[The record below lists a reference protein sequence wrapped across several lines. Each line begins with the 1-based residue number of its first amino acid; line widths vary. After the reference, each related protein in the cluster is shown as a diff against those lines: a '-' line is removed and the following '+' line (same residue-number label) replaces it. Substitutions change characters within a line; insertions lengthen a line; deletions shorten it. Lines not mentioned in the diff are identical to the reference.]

1 MREQGMVSNEDVIS
15 NKEFRKQLVII
26 IKPVLEGE
34 NPLPLP
40 SWFEVPKQPDRK
52 EELETFK

>member
-1 MREQGMVSNEDVIS
+1 MVSNEDVIS

-40 SWFEVPKQPDRK
+40 S
-52 EELETFK
+52 